1 MAIIDRTRRTS
12 FLTRALALIVL
23 CVGVSAIVRAIKV
36 LDGEPIIRIY
46 HARALSDLHGK
57 IGSVPTAVLCAGIGI
72 ALLLFALKIWKNSAT
87 RY

>member
-1 MAIIDRTRRTS
+1 MAMVDHTRKSS
-12 FLTRALALIVL
+12 FLTRALSLIVMCL
-23 CVGVSAIVRAIKV
+23 GITALVRAIKI
-36 LDGEPIIRIY
+36 LNDEPITRIY

-87 RY
+87 HY